1 MHAKKN
7 TVGLLKQNNKRAS
20 LILFMAQNVKF
31 MYAKAI
37 FSSWLLFA
45 TAGCKFDR
53 ENIFISKNSQ
63 QAVDVSY
70 DHIVSVCV
78 ASRRAS

>member
-45 TAGCKFDR
+45 TGCKFDR
-53 ENIFISKNSQ
+53 ENIFI
-63 QAVDVSY
+63 
-70 DHIVSVCV
+70 
-78 ASRRAS
+78 

>member
-1 MHAKKN
+1 MQKKN

-45 TAGCKFDR
+45 TGRVQIRQGKYF
-53 ENIFISKNSQ
+53 
-63 QAVDVSY
+63 
-70 DHIVSVCV
+70 HIKK
-78 ASRRAS
+78 